1 MGGSLDQIAAYM
13 PNEDTRER
21 RCLQCHR
28 VLERGHPKYTLTE
41 KELERTKFCSA
52 KCFGDAKRGKTRA
65 QFREF
70 LNQ

>member
-1 MGGSLDQIAAYM
+1 M
-13 PNEDTRER
+13 PDKGKRER

-28 VLERGHPKYTLTE
+28 VLEREHPRYTLT
-41 KELERTKFCSA
+41 KNELERGKFCSL